1 MVEQSLEDT
10 KMAQYQQSHL
20 RDTMPDTATDTIRS
34 ITKTSVNFGF
44 TLQILTQNKLAI
56 KGEVQMSQ
64 QTKTQVPQRASA
76 PVDIEQVYDDSVT
89 SMPRSAVRYRAA
101 QPQQSRAT
109 DTLIAQTPRTSNR
122 VSGTTRLLLWLLLAL
137 CVAFL
142 VNGLVVP
149 AITDAFTQL
158 RYGDARI
165 ATFDIDKHHFI
176 TEESNGRVRI
186 VVSNADGSH
195 SQQLTTVVSNAPKHA
210 LVTLK
215 ENGTRIDV
223 SINDAY
229 VTYLVA
235 DSNGYKWGS
244 N

>member
-1 MVEQSLEDT
+1 VIEYEEVTHGVTGYAPLQENTHRHSISFCLSVM
-10 KMAQYQQSHL
+10 KRSHEGL
-20 RDTMPDTATDTIRS
+20 S
-34 ITKTSVNFGF
+34 ITGDVTMSKT
-44 TLQILTQNKLAI
+44 AI
-56 KGEVQMSQ
+56 
-64 QTKTQVPQRASA
+64 PQRASK
-76 PVDIEQVYDDSVT
+76 PVDIEQVYDDDSASS
-89 SMPRSAVRYRAA
+89 SMPRSAVRYRAT
-101 QPQQSRAT
+101 QPQQTVRTT
-109 DTLIAQTPRTSNR
+109 DTLVQQHRTSNR

-235 DSNGYKWGS
+235 DSNGYKWS
-244 N
+244 TN

>member
-1 MVEQSLEDT
+1 MIEIQEEAT
-10 KMAQYQQSHL
+10 L
-20 RDTMPDTATDTIRS
+20 RNGGIEPLQENTCNRRS
-34 ITKTSVNFGF
+34 ISLAFS
-44 TLQILTQNKLAI
+44 LQILAREGLSVRGDVTMQ
-56 KGEVQMSQ
+56 
-64 QTKTQVPQRASA
+64 KTAVPQRASK
-76 PVDIEQVYDDSVT
+76 PVDSEQEYDDDSVS
-89 SMPRSAVRYRAA
+89 SMPRSALVWRATNA
-101 QPQQSRAT
+101 PQQSHTT

-122 VSGTTRLLLWLLLAL
+122 VSGTTRLLLWLVLVL

-142 VNGLVVP
+142 VNGLVMP
-149 AITDAFTQL
+149 AITDALTQL

-165 ATFDIDKHHFI
+165 ATYDLNGHHFI

-186 VVSNADGSH
+186 VVSNPDGSH

-235 DSNGYKWGS
+235 DGNGYKWS
-244 N
+244 TN